1 MVTDGQ
7 YLDALLTVRKYL
19 AQIKNEINEAEND
32 VTRYFNPALE
42 KKIVDL
48 DISTRLYNVLRCHQV
63 KTLGDLA
70 RYKANDVLRFRN
82 MGSRSFSEVKLLLKT
97 NGLKFDMFK

>member
-7 YLDALLTVRKYL
+7 YLDALVTVRKYL
-19 AQIKNEINEAEND
+19 AQIKSEINEAEND

-48 DISTRLYNVLRCHQV
+48 DISTRLYNVLRWHQV

-82 MGSRSFSEVKLLLKT
+82 MGKRSFSEVELLLRT